1 MKRELASS
9 NPAVRNGVFTR
20 VRAEAGESTMT
31 IGGSLAKTGVLLLLV
46 IGAAL
51 YTWSHAA
58 ARPDQLGFLVMTG
71 VIGGLVLAMVTI
83 FVPRLAPITS
93 PFYAV
98 LEGVALGGISWMYN
112 ARFAGLPQQAVLA
125 TFGVAIVMLL
135 LYRSGAVRATP
146 RFRRVI
152 TIAALGIFAVYMV
165 NMIMGFFGAA
175 SMLAGG
181 GPGVIAFTAVAA
193 LVAAFFL
200 ILDFDLVEQGV
211 AAGAPKRM
219 EWYAGFSI
227 LVTLIWLYLELL
239 RLLSLLRGDD

>member
-1 MKRELASS
+1 MKREFASS

-20 VRAEAGESTMT
+20 VRAEAGEGTMT
-31 IGGSLAKTGVLLLLV
+31 IGGALAKTGVLLLLA
-46 IGAAL
+46 IAAAG

-58 ARPDQLGFLVMTG
+58 SQPGQIPFLMMTG
-71 VIGGLVLAMVTI
+71 VIGGLILAMVTI
-83 FVPRLAPITS
+83 FVPRLAPITA

-112 ARFAGLPQQAVLA
+112 QRFQGLPQQAVLA
-125 TFGVAIVMLL
+125 TFGVALVMLV

-152 TIAALGIFAVYMV
+152 TIAGLGIFAVYMV
-165 NMIMGFFGAA
+165 NMLMGLFGMA
-175 SMLAGG
+175 SMFAGG
-181 GPGVIAFTAVAA
+181 GIGVIAFTAVAA

-200 ILDFDLVEQGV
+200 ILDFDLVEEGV
-211 AAGAPKRM
+211 ASGAPKRM

-227 LVTLIWLYLELL
+227 LVTLVWLYLELL

>member
-20 VRAEAGESTMT
+20 VRAEAGEGTMT
-31 IGGSLAKTGVLLLLV
+31 VGGALTKTTLLLV
-46 IGAAL
+46 LTIGAAL
-51 YTWSHAA
+51 YTWSRIAA
-58 ARPDQLGFLVMTG
+58 FPGQLGFLVG
-71 VIGGLVLAMVTI
+71 VGAIGGLVLAMVTI

-98 LEGVALGGISWMYN
+98 FEGVALGAISAAAN
-112 ARFAGLPQQAVLA
+112 AAYPGVPQQAVLA
-125 TFGVAIVMLL
+125 TFGVALVMLL

-152 TIAALGIFAVYMV
+152 TIAALGIFAVYMI
-165 NMIMGFFGAA
+165 NMIMGLFGMA
-175 SMLAGG
+175 SMFAGG

-200 ILDFDLVEQGV
+200 ILDFDLIEEGV
-211 AAGAPKRM
+211 ANGAPKRM
-219 EWYAGFSI
+219 EWYAGFSL